1 MTLKTWKNQASIT
14 FAMVRVIMTTPK
26 VISHSRINLCLD
38 QFMLWIYSIM
48 LKSSTN
54 IIEELLFEVQ
64 G

>member
-1 MTLKTWKNQASIT
+1 
-14 FAMVRVIMTTPK
+14 MVRVIMTTPK
-26 VISHSRINLCLD
+26 VISHSHINLCLD